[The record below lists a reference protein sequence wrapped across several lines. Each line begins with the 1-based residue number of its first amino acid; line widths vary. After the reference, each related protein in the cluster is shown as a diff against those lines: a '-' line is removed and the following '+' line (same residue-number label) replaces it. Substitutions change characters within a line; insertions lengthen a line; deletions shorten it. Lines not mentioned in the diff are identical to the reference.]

1 MYPLG
6 VIGSNQLVK
15 VGNKLSKGRQ
25 YEWGTVSVEN
35 EMHCDFVKLRE
46 SVLSTNL
53 FDLIEL
59 THIKHYQLYR
69 ADRLRQIGFYDDL
82 EDSTK
87 QGDFKTIK
95 DVYMLKKNEL
105 DQEIQRKES
114 EIKEKFVKKVKD
126 KEQEIKEIEK
136 KVIFLNNFLFF
147 SKEIF

>member
-1 MYPLG
+1 MA

-15 VGNKLSKGRQ
+15 VGNKLTKGRQ

-59 THIKHYQLYR
+59 THVKHYQLYR
-69 ADRLRQIGFYDDL
+69 ANRLRQIGFFDDS
-82 EDSTK
+82 EDLK
-87 QGDFKTIK
+87 NQRDLKTIK
-95 DVYMLKKNEL
+95 DVYISKKNEL
-105 DQEIQRKES
+105 DEEIDRKES

-136 KVIFLNNFLFF
+136 KVLLFLKKNFEDDIFNLNF
-147 SKEIF
+147 